1 MISPRAS
8 VLRDG
13 HRVTIDAERL
23 VPGDIVQIES
33 GDRVPADL
41 RLLRARNL
49 KVDEAALTGESIA
62 VEKSDEPVE
71 ARAALGDRRCIVYSG
86 TLVVTG
92 QGQGIVVAT
101 GLETELGRISAML
114 RAVETLTT
122 PLIRQI
128 NSFARY
134 LTFVILGISFVVFAL
149 AVWLRSY
156 PWADAFMTVVGLAVA
171 AIPEGLPAVMTI
183 TLAIGVQRM
192 AARHAIV
199 RQLPAVETFGSV
211 SVICSDKTGTLTRN
225 EMTVR
230 SIVTGGGSI
239 EVTGI
244 GYEPRGVLRQ
254 GDREI
259 DSAAD
264 PLLRELALAALL
276 CNDAIL
282 RQTKADWSV
291 DGDPMEG
298 ALVSFAIKA
307 GYDVEATRRRF
318 PRTDEIPFDS
328 RHRYMA
334 TLHHGHESGAV
345 VYVKG
350 ALNR

>member
-1 MISPRAS
+1 M
-8 VLRDG
+8 
-13 HRVTIDAERL
+13 
-23 VPGDIVQIES
+23 
-33 GDRVPADL
+33 
-41 RLLRARNL
+41 
-49 KVDEAALTGESIA
+49 
-62 VEKSDEPVE
+62 
-71 ARAALGDRRCIVYSG
+71 
-86 TLVVTG
+86 VTG

-134 LTFVILGISFVVFAL
+134 LTFVILGISSVVFAL

-199 RQLPAVETFGSV
+199 RQLPAVETLGSV

-230 SIVTGGGSI
+230 TVVTKAGFYRGDWNWLRAARGIPARRPRDRQRGGSASQRTRAGS
-239 EVTGI
+239 V
-244 GYEPRGVLRQ
+244 
-254 GDREI
+254 
-259 DSAAD
+259 
-264 PLLRELALAALL
+264 ALQR
-276 CNDAIL
+276 CDTTPN
-282 RQTKADWSV
+282 
-291 DGDPMEG
+291 
-298 ALVSFAIKA
+298 
-307 GYDVEATRRRF
+307 
-318 PRTDEIPFDS
+318 
-328 RHRYMA
+328 
-334 TLHHGHESGAV
+334 
-345 VYVKG
+345 
-350 ALNR
+350 